1 MKLRISFDDPPPV
14 DLDVIDTELLRQRAL
29 LEVALVALGEGDTE
43 TVRQCVN
50 KMDTP

>member
-14 DLDVIDTELLRQRAL
+14 EVDVIDTELLRQRAL
-29 LEVALVALGEGDTE
+29 LELALESLGRGDVE